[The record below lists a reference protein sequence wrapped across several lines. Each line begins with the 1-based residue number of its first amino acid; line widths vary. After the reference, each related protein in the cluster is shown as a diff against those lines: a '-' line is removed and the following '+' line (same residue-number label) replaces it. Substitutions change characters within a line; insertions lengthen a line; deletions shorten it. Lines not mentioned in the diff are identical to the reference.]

1 MSTRRYSRKAVILL
15 KKETTEGEDITPTA
29 GANALKV
36 RNLTISPIE
45 GAEVSLDYIR
55 GYFGASETL
64 RVESYA
70 TCEFEVDFSG
80 AAAPGTTP
88 PIWSDAMLGCGF
100 ALTQIAAAVTGT
112 AQAGSTSSITLAAG
126 ASATTNY
133 YNGMTITATG
143 GTGSGS
149 NAVIIAYNGSTKV
162 ATLHKTFGSAFDA
175 TTTYS
180 IAAGAF
186 YEPITDSQSTV
197 SIHYY
202 LDGVRHILLG
212 ARGTVSF
219 DLSAGAIPTMKFM
232 FTGVDGTISD
242 QANPTPTLTAA
253 VAPSPLLTA
262 NVTGLLS
269 GKEMIGVRDD
279 HQGSPFPLIGGGSQ
293 KGFQGGQGAEF
304 IPVSGHDESHPR
316 YLGQNT
322 EVHKGHGRSDEN
334 DVIRGKPPVHG
345 LGRHPGP
352 KGISRHHM
360 RSRGAGL
367 KKLEGL
373 SQVVDFSPSFAIAA
387 GALSHSPKIDAQCGP
402 LPRLEGLRRR
412 PYHVIVHTAAV
423 QGMGMQDDRP
433 PGLRPRTQTPLQ
445 SKLAF
450 RNHNFFFHTPLAL
463 CYLER

>member
-133 YNGMTITATG
+133 YHGMTITATG

-269 GKEMIGVRDD
+269 GKEMIGGTTGIQV
-279 HQGSPFPLIGGGSQ
+279 Q
-293 KGFQGGQGAEF
+293 KFSLDIA
-304 IPVSGHDESHPR
+304 
-316 YLGQNT
+316 
-322 EVHKGHGRSDEN
+322 N
-334 DVIRGKPPVHG
+334 DVKFRQL
-345 LGRHPGP
+345 LGASNVICSGRNPQGQISIEATTQTFKDWFAVIKNIT
-352 KGISRHHM
+352 KGAFFLRN
-360 RSRGAGL
+360 GT
-367 KKLEGL
+367 
-373 SQVVDFSPSFAIAA
+373 AA
-387 GALSHSPKIDAQCGP
+387 GNTCTLFGP
-402 LPRLEGLRRR
+402 YGQLTGGK
-412 PYHVIVHTAAV
+412 YSDSDGIV
-423 QGMGMQDDRP
+423 MQDF
-433 PGLRPRTQTPLQ
+433 GINATPLYGNDDVRIVIQ
-445 SKLAF
+445 
-450 RNHNFFFHTPLAL
+450 
-463 CYLER
+463 